1 MKERIKKV
9 MESQHMTQ
17 QVFAQFLEISPAS
30 LSSIFNDRTKP
41 TLQIVEAIKRKIPTI
56 STEWLLFGQGDMFG
70 NQYTANEVDQN
81 GGYEPE
87 QSTLSLTS
95 DANIEQ
101 DLFAQNS
108 NQQNN
113 NRQMTQSNYG
123 VRDTRL
129 HNHHASYAVEVKNSD
144 KIERKITEIRVYFD
158 DQTFETFVP
167 SK

>member
-1 MKERIKKV
+1 

-41 TLQIVEAIKRKIPTI
+41 TLAIVEAIKRKIPTI
-56 STEWLLFGQGDMFG
+56 SVEWLILGKGDMYD
-70 NQYTANEVDQN
+70 NQHDATQDGLDSHHETD
-81 GGYEPE
+81 
-87 QSTLSLTS
+87 QSTLSFAS
-95 DANIEQ
+95 DTTTDQ
-101 DLFAQNS
+101 DLFSQNQ
-108 NQQNN
+108 NPQNN
-113 NRQMTQSNYG
+113 YRQQAQTNYG

-129 HNHHASYAVEVKNSD
+129 DNHYNTFGIEVKKTD

>member
-1 MKERIKKV
+1 MKDRIKKV

-17 QVFAQFLEISPAS
+17 QVFAQFIEISPAS

-41 TLQIVEAIKRKIPTI
+41 TLTIVEAIKRKIPTI
-56 STEWLLFGQGDMFG
+56 NMDWLILGKGDM
-70 NQYTANEVDQN
+70 
-81 GGYEPE
+81 YESNKPDMPVGLDTINDAD
-87 QSTLSLTS
+87 QSTLSF
-95 DANIEQ
+95 AQEQ
-101 DLFAQNS
+101 PLENDLFSQSPNPQI
-108 NQQNN
+108 NYRQQP
-113 NRQMTQSNYG
+113 QANYG

-129 HNHHASYAVEVKNSD
+129 DSRSNTHSIEVKKTD